1 MYDPKGLSIFT
12 QLRVGISK
20 LKSHKFNHNV
30 RDTVDPMCLINDGIE
45 DIEHFLL
52 QCHAYSEQ
60 RRDLLGAIIVLLQ
73 FHNIS
78 NLPNQT
84 LVRTTLYGDEVFTYI
99 QNRQI
104 VEATV
109 RFIGRSE
116 HFS

>member
-1 MYDPKGLSIFT
+1 MYDPIGLTILT
-12 QLRVGISK
+12 QLKAGISK

-30 RDTVDPMCLINDGIE
+30 RDTVHLMCLINDGIE

-52 QCHAYSEQ
+52 KCHAYSEE

-78 NLPNQT
+78 NLPNQA
-84 LVRTTLYGDEVFTYI
+84 LVRTMLYGDEIFTYN

-116 HFS
+116 RFS